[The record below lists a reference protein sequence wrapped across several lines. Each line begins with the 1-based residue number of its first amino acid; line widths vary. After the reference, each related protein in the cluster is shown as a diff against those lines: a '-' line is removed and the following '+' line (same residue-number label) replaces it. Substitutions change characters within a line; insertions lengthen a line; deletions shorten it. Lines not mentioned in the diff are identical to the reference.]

1 MSMDEF
7 ETHQR
12 LKIGQLRREVQ
23 AGLADLEAGKVVSGV
38 DAFEAMDREFAD

>member
-12 LKIGQLRREVQ
+12 LEIEQLRREVQ
-23 AGLADLEAGKVVSGV
+23 AGLADLEAGKVVGGAE
-38 DAFEAMDREFAD
+38 AFEAMERKFAD